1 MRAFTFECQATSMK
15 TYVGNACG
23 LYTGKDDSWL
33 RACGLWLIT
42 SYGVCVQPTRETT
55 RSVMEHTT

>member
-1 MRAFTFECQATSMK
+1 MK
-15 TYVGNACG
+15 TYVGDAGG
-23 LYTGKDDSWL
+23 LYAGEDDSWL